1 MRNIDGWLPS
11 CYPHH
16 DFGEENPFMTGKQRI
31 QQTLAHQEVDRV
43 PLDFGGCNQT
53 TIHVGVIARLREHFG
68 LEKRPVKVEEPYTMM
83 GRLDEDLKR
92 ALEVDVDAIHGLYGF
107 FGAARANWKEYRM
120 EDGQEVLVP
129 GDFNVTR
136 DSEGNI
142 YAHPQGDTSV
152 PPSAKMPRDGYYFD
166 AIIRQHP
173 IDEGKLKVENNLEE
187 FGPISQAEIDFIREQ
202 LMGNHR
208 TGRAA
213 LGVVP
218 GAGLGDIACV
228 PAPWMKD
235 PKGIRD
241 IEEWYISTAAR
252 KDFLH
257 LIFDRQTDIAVENLA
272 KIHRAVGDGF
282 DIAWVCGTDFGTQ
295 TTTFCSPQTFNELYM
310 PYYKKVNG
318 WIHKNTRWKT
328 FKHCCGAMEAFMEA
342 FIESGF
348 DIMNP
353 VQWTAAGMEPRALK
367 KKYGVR
373 IVFWGGGVDT
383 QKTLPFGTPEQVRA
397 EVLRSCEI
405 FAPGGGFVFNT
416 IHNIQAGT
424 PIANVVAML
433 DAIKE
438 FNGRR

>member
-1 MRNIDGWLPS
+1 
-11 CYPHH
+11 
-16 DFGEENPFMTGKQRI
+16 MTGKERI
-31 QQTLAHQEVDRV
+31 QQALEHKEADRV
-43 PLDFGGCNQT
+43 PVDFGGCAQT
-53 TIHVGVIARLREHFG
+53 TIHVGVIAALREHFG

-83 GRLDEDLKR
+83 GRIDEDLKR
-92 ALEVDVDAIHGLYGF
+92 AMEVDVDAIVTLYSF
-107 FGAARANWKEYRM
+107 FGIARRDWKEYRM
-120 EDGQEVLVP
+120 NDGLEVLMP

-136 DSEGNI
+136 DAQGNI
-142 YAHPQGDTSV
+142 YMHPQGDTSV
-152 PPSAKMPRDGYYFD
+152 PPSAKMPKGGYYFD
-166 AIIRQHP
+166 AIVRQHP
-173 IDEGKLKVENNLEE
+173 IDESKLDVQDNLEE
-187 FGPISQAEIDFIREQ
+187 FGPITRAEIDFLIEQ
-202 LMGNHR
+202 LKETR
-208 TGRAA
+208 KTGRAA
-213 LGVVP
+213 FGVVP

-241 IEEWYISTAAR
+241 IEEWYISTVTR

-257 LIFDRQTDIAVENLA
+257 RVFDRETDIAIENMA

-295 TTTFCSPQTFNELYM
+295 TSTFCSPQTFKELYM

-318 WIHKNTRWKT
+318 WIHKNTGWKT
-328 FKHCCGAMEAFMEA
+328 FKHCCGAMEGFMDA

-353 VQWTAAGMEPRALK
+353 VQWTAAGMDPEALK
-367 KKYGVR
+367 KRYGGR

-383 QKTLPFGTPEQVRA
+383 QKTLPFGTPGEVRA
-397 EVLRSCEI
+397 EVLRSCET

-416 IHNIQAGT
+416 IHNVQAGT
-424 PIANVVAML
+424 PTANIVAML
-433 DAIKE
+433 DALKE